1 VLSHSNPEF
10 RPPREAL
17 LIGGTGFI
25 GRALARRFEETG
37 TKAVAISSKEIDLTA
52 SDSAKR
58 LAERLRADAAVIL
71 LSALTPDKGKDVA
84 TMIRNLAMAQNAATA
99 LEATPPAQLIYIS
112 SDAVYDDA
120 ASPFREGVPVA
131 PPSLYGM
138 MHAAREI
145 VFREACARKKVPCAV
160 IRPCAV
166 YGPGDTHNSYGPNRF
181 LRQGREQGKIVLG
194 GEGEETRDHIHVDDL
209 GEIIRLC
216 AGWRSAGTLNAA
228 TGQAVS
234 FAEAARLAARALA
247 KEGRQVK
254 IEPTPRSGPI
264 THRHFDVTDLA
275 RSLPGLKI
283 RPLFEGLERAF

>member
-1 VLSHSNPEF
+1 VLNHTNPEC
-10 RPPREAL
+10 RPPRHAI

-37 TKAVAISSKEIDLTA
+37 TKAVAISSKEIDLTS
-52 SDSAKR
+52 SDAATR
-58 LAERLRADAAVIL
+58 LAARLSAEAVIVF

-84 TMIRNLAMAQNAATA
+84 TMIRNLTMAQNAAAA
-99 LEATPPAQLIYIS
+99 LDSTPPAQLIYIS

-120 ASPFREGVPVA
+120 ASPFREDSPLA

-209 GEIIRLC
+209 CEIIRLC

-234 FAEAARLAARALA
+234 FAEAARLAANVLA
-247 KEGRQVK
+247 KEGRQVR

-275 RSLPGLKI
+275 RSLPRLKI
-283 RPLFEGLERAF
+283 RSLLEGIERAL